1 MHEAHE
7 KKKNSY
13 LLAYCKLFYSYREEK
28 TIMTLQLAISL
39 ATASNLMYYF
49 ISAAKFQEASEG
61 CIKWYN
67 NKEFQCICLCTD
79 QSGLYSL

>member
-7 KKKNSY
+7 KKKFLFAC
-13 LLAYCKLFYSYREEK
+13 LLQAFLQLQRR

>member
-7 KKKNSY
+7 KKKSY
-13 LLAYCKLFYSYREEK
+13 LLAYYKLFYTYREEK
-28 TIMTLQLAISL
+28 TIMTLLLAISW
-39 ATASNLMYYF
+39 ATARNLMYYF

-61 CIKWYN
+61 CIKWNN
-67 NKEFQCICLCTD
+67 NKEFQCICICTY